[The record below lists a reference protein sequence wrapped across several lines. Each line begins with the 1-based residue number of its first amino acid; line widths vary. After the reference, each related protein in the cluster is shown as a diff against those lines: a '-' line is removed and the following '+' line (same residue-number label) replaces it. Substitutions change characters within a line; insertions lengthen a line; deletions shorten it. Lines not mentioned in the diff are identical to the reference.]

1 MSDDAKIQ
9 RVQQG
14 YQPRKNDA
22 TKSFLDS
29 GRRSTGMDGYQP
41 RKDEVTKGYRPT
53 QPVDMSNLKI
63 PKNLRDA
70 AVMPRN
76 NGNPARASAE
86 PKKE

>member
-9 RVQQG
+9 RVRRR
-14 YQPRKNDA
+14 YQPVNN
-22 TKSFLDS
+22 
-29 GRRSTGMDGYQP
+29 
-41 RKDEVTKGYRPT
+41 EVTKGHRPT

-76 NGNPARASAE
+76 GGNAPRASAA